1 MGGIVKAMHSA
12 RGWKGMCLATGVVGV
27 LMLGAACTS
36 SAGSDAGSP
45 LSATAAAMQDG
56 GSAGTGSASS
66 AARPDRAALT
76 SSVSQPDS
84 VTATA
89 SEAQQGATSSG
100 SRPGSVTATASE
112 AQRGA
117 TSSGSQP
124 GLVTATASEAQ
135 RGATSSGSQSSV
147 VGGTARPSATQ
158 TAASVAA
165 RTTAV
170 PAPGRGDV
178 HKTVSAVPVTTRKP
192 VKLSAK
198 VDFGTGITAHLVSV
212 ASINAKAIGPGEV
225 SGPAVS
231 VKIQLANG
239 SSEPVSLDAV
249 TVNVTDS
256 TGAPGL
262 DMHGTET
269 KPFSGALAA
278 GRTSDGVYVF
288 TVPLEHRNPITVS
301 VSYSAGTPVVQ
312 FIGVSK

>member
-1 MGGIVKAMHSA
+1 MGGIVKAMHSV
-12 RGWKGMCLATGVVGV
+12 RGWKRMCLATGVVGV

-45 LSATAAAMQDG
+45 SSATAAAMQDG

-66 AARPDRAALT
+66 AKPDRAAQT
-76 SSVSQPDS
+76 SSGSQPGS

-89 SEAQQGATSSG
+89 SEGQRGATSSG

-112 AQRGA
+112 GQRGA
-117 TSSGSQP
+117 TSSGSPP
-124 GLVTATASEAQ
+124 GSVTATASEAQ

-147 VGGTARPSATQ
+147 VGTARPSATQ

-165 RTTAV
+165 QTTAV
-170 PAPGRGDV
+170 PAPGRGDI

-231 VKIQLANG
+231 LKIQLANG

-269 KPFSGALAA
+269 KPFSGVLAA